1 MKHKV
6 GKDNTVARFI
16 GIDVSKQW
24 LDVAS
29 SRERETRRF
38 TNDGVGQEQLSAWL
52 LSLGPELIVMEATGG
67 FETRAATTLAASG
80 LVLAVVN
87 PRHVRDFARAFGI
100 LAKTDRIDAS
110 VLAAFAEKVHPPV
123 RPLPDEDRRELID
136 LVDRRR
142 QLVTMRAEEKTRL
155 SQATASARQDIKE
168 HIDWL
173 NERLRRLDID
183 LTAKLRSSSVWKAKE
198 EILIS
203 VPGVGRI
210 TVATLLARLPELG
223 ALNRRAIA
231 ALTGL
236 APFAR
241 DSGQYRGHRMIWGGR
256 ADVRSVLYMAAVS
269 AARINPVI
277 RSFYLRLKQAGKPSK
292 VALTACMRKLLTIL
306 NTMLRNN
313 QPWQV
318 SSTQTI

>member
-6 GKDNTVARFI
+6 GKDNTLARFI

-24 LDVAS
+24 LDVATLP
-29 SRERETRRF
+29 ERETRRF
-38 TNDGVGQEQLSAWL
+38 SNDGAGQEQLGAWL
-52 LSLGPELIVMEATGG
+52 IQLAPELIVMEATGG
-67 FETRAATTLAASG
+67 FETRVATVLAAEG
-80 LVLAVVN
+80 LALAVVN

-110 VLAAFAEKVHPPV
+110 VLATFAEKVHPPV

-155 SQATASARQDIKE
+155 SHATASARQDIKE
-168 HIDWL
+168 HIEWL
-173 NERLRRLDID
+173 DERLRRLDID
-183 LTAKLRSSSVWKAKE
+183 LTAKLRSSSLWKAKE

-203 VPGVGRI
+203 VPGVGRV
-210 TVATLLARLPELG
+210 TVLTLLARLPELG

-231 ALTGL
+231 ALTGV

-241 DSGQYRGHRMIWGGR
+241 DSGQHRGRRMIWGGR

-277 RSFYLRLKQAGKPSK
+277 KSFYLRLKQAGKPAK

-313 QPWQV
+313 QSWHAP
-318 SSTQTI
+318 TT

>member
-1 MKHKV
+1 MNHKV

-24 LDVAS
+24 LDVATLP
-29 SRERETRRF
+29 ERETRRF
-38 TNDGVGQEQLSAWL
+38 SNDGAGQEQLGAWL
-52 LSLGPELIVMEATGG
+52 IQLAPELIVMEATGG
-67 FETRAATTLAASG
+67 FETRVATALAAEG
-80 LVLAVVN
+80 LALAVVN

-168 HIDWL
+168 HIEWL
-173 NERLRRLDID
+173 DERLRRLDID
-183 LTAKLRSSSVWKAKE
+183 LTAKLRSSSLWKAKE

-203 VPGVGRI
+203 VPGVGRV
-210 TVATLLARLPELG
+210 TVLTLLARLPELG

-231 ALTGL
+231 ALTGV

-241 DSGQYRGHRMIWGGR
+241 DSGQHRGRRMIWGGR
-256 ADVRSVLYMAAVS
+256 ADVRSVLYMAAVT

-277 RSFYLRLKQAGKPSK
+277 KSFYLRLKQAGKPAK

-306 NTMLRNN
+306 NTMLRTN
-313 QPWQV
+313 QSWHAP
-318 SSTQTI
+318 TT

>member
-29 SRERETRRF
+29 LPERETRRF
-38 TNDGVGQEQLSAWL
+38 SNDGAGQEQLGAWL
-52 LSLGPELIVMEATGG
+52 IQLAPELIVMEATGG
-67 FETRAATTLAASG
+67 FETRVATALAAEG
-80 LVLAVVN
+80 LALAVVN

-168 HIDWL
+168 HIEWL
-173 NERLRRLDID
+173 DERLRRLDID
-183 LTAKLRSSSVWKAKE
+183 LTAKLRSSSLWKAKE

-203 VPGVGRI
+203 VPGVGRV
-210 TVATLLARLPELG
+210 TVFTLLARLPELG

-231 ALTGL
+231 ALTGV

-241 DSGQYRGHRMIWGGR
+241 DSGQHRGRRMIWGGR
-256 ADVRSVLYMAAVS
+256 ADVRSVLYMAAVT

-277 RSFYLRLKQAGKPSK
+277 KSFYLRLKQAGKPAK

-306 NTMLRNN
+306 NTMLRTN
-313 QPWQV
+313 QSWHAP
-318 SSTQTI
+318 TT

>member
-1 MKHKV
+1 
-6 GKDNTVARFI
+6 
-16 GIDVSKQW
+16 
-24 LDVAS
+24 
-29 SRERETRRF
+29 
-38 TNDGVGQEQLSAWL
+38 
-52 LSLGPELIVMEATGG
+52 
-67 FETRAATTLAASG
+67 LAAEG
-80 LVLAVVN
+80 LALAVVN

-100 LAKTDRIDAS
+100 LAKTDRIDAL
-110 VLAAFAEKVHPPV
+110 VLAAFAQKVHPPV
-123 RPLPDEDRRELID
+123 RPLPDEARRELID

-168 HIDWL
+168 HIEWL
-173 NERLRRLDID
+173 DERLRRLDID
-183 LTAKLRSSSVWKAKE
+183 LTAKLRSSSLWKAKE

-203 VPGVGRI
+203 VPGVGRV

-223 ALNRRAIA
+223 TLNRRAIA
-231 ALTGL
+231 ALTGV

-241 DSGQYRGHRMIWGGR
+241 DSGQHRGRRMIWGGR
-256 ADVRSVLYMAAVS
+256 ADVRSVLYMAAVT

-277 RSFYLRLKQAGKPSK
+277 RSFYLRLKQAGKPAK

-313 QPWQV
+313 QPWQAPAI
-318 SSTQTI
+318 QTI

>member
-24 LDVAS
+24 LDVATLP
-29 SRERETRRF
+29 ERETRRF
-38 TNDGVGQEQLSAWL
+38 SNDGAGQEQLGAWL
-52 LSLGPELIVMEATGG
+52 IQLAPELIVMEATGG
-67 FETRAATTLAASG
+67 FETRVATALAAEG
-80 LVLAVVN
+80 LALAVVN

-168 HIDWL
+168 HIEWL
-173 NERLRRLDID
+173 DERLRRLDID
-183 LTAKLRSSSVWKAKE
+183 LTAKLRSSSLWKAKE

-203 VPGVGRI
+203 VPGVGRV
-210 TVATLLARLPELG
+210 TVFTLLARLPELG

-231 ALTGL
+231 ALTGV

-241 DSGQYRGHRMIWGGR
+241 DSGQHRGRRMIWGGR
-256 ADVRSVLYMAAVS
+256 ADVRSVLYMAAVT
-269 AARINPVI
+269 AA
-277 RSFYLRLKQAGKPSK
+277 A
-292 VALTACMRKLLTIL
+292 
-306 NTMLRNN
+306 
-313 QPWQV
+313 
-318 SSTQTI
+318 

>member
-1 MKHKV
+1 MNHKV

-29 SRERETRRF
+29 LPERETRRF
-38 TNDGVGQEQLSAWL
+38 SNDGAGQEQLGAWL
-52 LSLGPELIVMEATGG
+52 VQLAPELIVMEATGG
-67 FETRAATTLAASG
+67 FETRVATVLAAEG
-80 LVLAVVN
+80 LALAVVN

-110 VLAAFAEKVHPPV
+110 VLATFAEKVHPPV

-168 HIDWL
+168 HIEWL
-173 NERLRRLDID
+173 DERLRRLDID
-183 LTAKLRSSSVWKAKE
+183 LTAKLRSSSLWKAKE

-203 VPGVGRI
+203 VPGVGRV
-210 TVATLLARLPELG
+210 TVLTLLARLPELG

-231 ALTGL
+231 ALTGV

-241 DSGQYRGHRMIWGGR
+241 DSGQHRGRRMIWGGR
-256 ADVRSVLYMAAVS
+256 ADVRSVLYMAAVT

-277 RSFYLRLKQAGKPSK
+277 KSFYLRLKQAGKPAK

-306 NTMLRNN
+306 NTMLRTN
-313 QPWQV
+313 QSWHAP
-318 SSTQTI
+318 TT

>member
-24 LDVAS
+24 LDVATLP
-29 SRERETRRF
+29 ERETRRF
-38 TNDGVGQEQLSAWL
+38 SNDGAGQEQLGAWL
-52 LSLGPELIVMEATGG
+52 IQLAPELIVMEATGG
-67 FETRAATTLAASG
+67 FETRVATALAAES
-80 LVLAVVN
+80 LALAVVN

-168 HIDWL
+168 HIEWL
-173 NERLRRLDID
+173 DERLRRLDID
-183 LTAKLRSSSVWKAKE
+183 LTAKLRSSSLWKAKE

-203 VPGVGRI
+203 VPGVGRV
-210 TVATLLARLPELG
+210 TVFTLLARLPELG

-231 ALTGL
+231 ALTGV

-241 DSGQYRGHRMIWGGR
+241 DSGQHRGRRMIWGGR
-256 ADVRSVLYMAAVS
+256 ADVRSVLYMAAVT

-277 RSFYLRLKQAGKPSK
+277 KSFYLRLKQAGKPAK

-306 NTMLRNN
+306 NTMLRTN
-313 QPWQV
+313 QSWHAP
-318 SSTQTI
+318 TT

>member
-24 LDVAS
+24 LDVATLP
-29 SRERETRRF
+29 ERETRRF
-38 TNDGVGQEQLSAWL
+38 SNDGAGQEQLGAWL
-52 LSLGPELIVMEATGG
+52 IQLAPELIVMEATGG
-67 FETRAATTLAASG
+67 FETRVATALAAEG
-80 LVLAVVN
+80 LALAVVN

-110 VLAAFAEKVHPPV
+110 VLATFAEKVHPPV

-168 HIDWL
+168 HIEWL
-173 NERLRRLDID
+173 DERLRRLDID
-183 LTAKLRSSSVWKAKE
+183 LTAKLRSSSLWKAKE
-198 EILIS
+198 ELLIS
-203 VPGVGRI
+203 VPGVGRV
-210 TVATLLARLPELG
+210 TVFTLLARLPELG

-231 ALTGL
+231 ALTGV

-241 DSGQYRGHRMIWGGR
+241 DSGQHRGRRMIWGGR
-256 ADVRSVLYMAAVS
+256 ADVRSVLYMAAVT

-277 RSFYLRLKQAGKPSK
+277 KSFYLRLKQAGKPAK

-306 NTMLRNN
+306 NTMLRTN
-313 QPWQV
+313 QSWHAP
-318 SSTQTI
+318 TT

>member
-24 LDVAS
+24 LDVATLP
-29 SRERETRRF
+29 ERETRRF
-38 TNDGVGQEQLSAWL
+38 SNDGAGQEQLGAWL
-52 LSLGPELIVMEATGG
+52 IQLAPELIVMEATGG
-67 FETRAATTLAASG
+67 FETRVATALAAEG
-80 LVLAVVN
+80 LALAVVN

-168 HIDWL
+168 HIEWL
-173 NERLRRLDID
+173 DERLRRLDID
-183 LTAKLRSSSVWKAKE
+183 LTAKLRSSSLWKAKE

-203 VPGVGRI
+203 VPGVGRV
-210 TVATLLARLPELG
+210 TVFTLLARLPELG

-231 ALTGL
+231 ALTGV

-241 DSGQYRGHRMIWGGR
+241 DSGQHRGRRMLWGGR
-256 ADVRSVLYMAAVS
+256 ADVRSVLYMAAVT

-277 RSFYLRLKQAGKPSK
+277 KSFYLRLKQAGKPAK

-306 NTMLRNN
+306 NTMLRTN
-313 QPWQV
+313 QSWHAP
-318 SSTQTI
+318 TT

>member
-24 LDVAS
+24 LDVATLP
-29 SRERETRRF
+29 ERETRRF
-38 TNDGVGQEQLSAWL
+38 SNEGAGQEQLGAWL
-52 LSLGPELIVMEATGG
+52 IQLAPELIVMEATGG
-67 FETRAATTLAASG
+67 FETRVATALAAEG
-80 LVLAVVN
+80 LALAVVN

-168 HIDWL
+168 HIEWL
-173 NERLRRLDID
+173 DERLRRLDID
-183 LTAKLRSSSVWKAKE
+183 LTAKLRSSSLWKAKE

-203 VPGVGRI
+203 VPGG
-210 TVATLLARLPELG
+210 
-223 ALNRRAIA
+223 
-231 ALTGL
+231 
-236 APFAR
+236 AR
-241 DSGQYRGHRMIWGGR
+241 DGVYLTRPLTRIRRTQSPGDCRAHRRG
-256 ADVRSVLYMAAVS
+256 
-269 AARINPVI
+269 PI
-277 RSFYLRLKQAGKPSK
+277 R
-292 VALTACMRKLLTIL
+292 T
-306 NTMLRNN
+306 
-313 QPWQV
+313 
-318 SSTQTI
+318 

>member
-29 SRERETRRF
+29 LPERETRRF
-38 TNDGVGQEQLSAWL
+38 SNDGAGQEQLGAWL
-52 LSLGPELIVMEATGG
+52 IQLAPELIVMEATGG
-67 FETRAATTLAASG
+67 FETRVATALAAEG
-80 LVLAVVN
+80 LALAVVN

-168 HIDWL
+168 HIEWL
-173 NERLRRLDID
+173 DERLRRLDID
-183 LTAKLRSSSVWKAKE
+183 LTAKLRSSSLWKAKE
-198 EILIS
+198 ELLIS
-203 VPGVGRI
+203 VPGVGRV
-210 TVATLLARLPELG
+210 TVFTLLARLPELG

-231 ALTGL
+231 ALTGV

-241 DSGQYRGHRMIWGGR
+241 DSGQHRGRRMIWGGR
-256 ADVRSVLYMAAVS
+256 ADVRSVLYMAAVT

-277 RSFYLRLKQAGKPSK
+277 KSFYLRLKQAGKPAK

-306 NTMLRNN
+306 NTMLRTN
-313 QPWQV
+313 QSWHAP
-318 SSTQTI
+318 TT

>member
-6 GKDNTVARFI
+6 GKDNTLARFI

-29 SRERETRRF
+29 LPERETRRF
-38 TNDGVGQEQLSAWL
+38 SNDGAGQEQLGAWL
-52 LSLGPELIVMEATGG
+52 IQLAPELIVMEATGG
-67 FETRAATTLAASG
+67 FETRVATALAAEG
-80 LVLAVVN
+80 LALAVVN

-168 HIDWL
+168 HIEWL
-173 NERLRRLDID
+173 DERLRRLDID
-183 LTAKLRSSSVWKAKE
+183 LTAKLRSSSLWKAKE

-203 VPGVGRI
+203 VPGVGRV
-210 TVATLLARLPELG
+210 TVFTLLARLPELG

-231 ALTGL
+231 ALTGV

-241 DSGQYRGHRMIWGGR
+241 DSGQHRGRRMIWGGR
-256 ADVRSVLYMAAVS
+256 ADVRSVLYMAAVT

-277 RSFYLRLKQAGKPSK
+277 KSFYLRLKQAGKPAK
-292 VALTACMRKLLTIL
+292 VALTTCMRKLLTIL
-306 NTMLRNN
+306 NTMLRTN
-313 QPWQV
+313 QSCHAP
-318 SSTQTI
+318 TT

>member
-24 LDVAS
+24 LDVATLP
-29 SRERETRRF
+29 ERETRRF
-38 TNDGVGQEQLSAWL
+38 SNDGAGQEQLGAWL
-52 LSLGPELIVMEATGG
+52 IQLAPELIVMEATGG
-67 FETRAATTLAASG
+67 FETRVATALAAEG
-80 LVLAVVN
+80 LALAVVN

-168 HIDWL
+168 HIEWL
-173 NERLRRLDID
+173 DERLRRLDID
-183 LTAKLRSSSVWKAKE
+183 LTAKLRSSSLWKAKE

-203 VPGVGRI
+203 VPGVGRV
-210 TVATLLARLPELG
+210 TVFTLLARLPELG

-231 ALTGL
+231 ALTGV

-241 DSGQYRGHRMIWGGR
+241 DSGQHRGRRMIWGGR
-256 ADVRSVLYMAAVS
+256 ADVRSVLYMAAIS

-277 RSFYLRLKQAGKPSK
+277 KSFYLRLKQAGKPAK

-306 NTMLRNN
+306 NTMLRTN
-313 QPWQV
+313 QSWHAP
-318 SSTQTI
+318 TT

>member
-24 LDVAS
+24 LDVATLP
-29 SRERETRRF
+29 ERETRRF
-38 TNDGVGQEQLSAWL
+38 SNDGAGQEQLGAWL
-52 LSLGPELIVMEATGG
+52 VQLAPELIVMEATGG
-67 FETRAATTLAASG
+67 FETRVATVLAAEG
-80 LVLAVVN
+80 LALAVVN

-110 VLAAFAEKVHPPV
+110 VLATFAEKVHPPV

-168 HIDWL
+168 HIEWL
-173 NERLRRLDID
+173 DERLRRLDID
-183 LTAKLRSSSVWKAKE
+183 LTAKLRSSSLWKAKE

-203 VPGVGRI
+203 VPGVGRV
-210 TVATLLARLPELG
+210 TVLTLLARLPELG

-231 ALTGL
+231 ALTGV

-241 DSGQYRGHRMIWGGR
+241 DSGQHRGRRMIWGGR
-256 ADVRSVLYMAAVS
+256 ADVRSVLYMAAVT

-277 RSFYLRLKQAGKPSK
+277 KSFYLRLKQAGKPAK

-306 NTMLRNN
+306 NTMLRTN
-313 QPWQV
+313 QSWHAP
-318 SSTQTI
+318 TT

>member
-24 LDVAS
+24 LDLATLP
-29 SRERETRRF
+29 ERETRRF
-38 TNDGVGQEQLSAWL
+38 SNDGAGQEQLGAWL
-52 LSLGPELIVMEATGG
+52 IQLAPELIVMEATGG
-67 FETRAATTLAASG
+67 FETRVATALAAEG
-80 LVLAVVN
+80 LALAVVN

-168 HIDWL
+168 HIEWL
-173 NERLRRLDID
+173 DERLRRLDID
-183 LTAKLRSSSVWKAKE
+183 LTAKLRSSSLWKAKE

-203 VPGVGRI
+203 VPGVGRV
-210 TVATLLARLPELG
+210 TVFTLLARLPELG

-231 ALTGL
+231 ALTGV

-241 DSGQYRGHRMIWGGR
+241 DSGQHRGRRMIWGGR

-277 RSFYLRLKQAGKPSK
+277 KSFYLRLKQAGKPAK

-306 NTMLRNN
+306 NTMLRTN
-313 QPWQV
+313 QSWHAP
-318 SSTQTI
+318 TT

>member
-24 LDVAS
+24 LDVATLP
-29 SRERETRRF
+29 ERETRRF
-38 TNDGVGQEQLSAWL
+38 SNDGAGQEQLGAWL
-52 LSLGPELIVMEATGG
+52 IQLAPELIVMEATGG
-67 FETRAATTLAASG
+67 FETRVATALAAEG
-80 LVLAVVN
+80 LALAVVN

-168 HIDWL
+168 HIEWL
-173 NERLRRLDID
+173 DERLRRLDID
-183 LTAKLRSSSVWKAKE
+183 LTAKLRSSSLWKAKE
-198 EILIS
+198 ELLIS
-203 VPGVGRI
+203 VPGVGRV
-210 TVATLLARLPELG
+210 TVFTLLARLPELG

-231 ALTGL
+231 ALTGV

-241 DSGQYRGHRMIWGGR
+241 DSGQHRGRRMIWGGR
-256 ADVRSVLYMAAVS
+256 ADVRSVLYMAAVT

-277 RSFYLRLKQAGKPSK
+277 KSFYLRLKQAGKPAK
-292 VALTACMRKLLTIL
+292 VALTTCMRKLLTIL
-306 NTMLRNN
+306 NTMLRTN
-313 QPWQV
+313 QSWHAP
-318 SSTQTI
+318 TT

>member
-6 GKDNTVARFI
+6 GKDNTLARFI
-16 GIDVSKQW
+16 GIDVSKLW
-24 LDVAS
+24 LDVATLP
-29 SRERETRRF
+29 ERETRRF
-38 TNDGVGQEQLSAWL
+38 SNDGAGQEQLGAWL
-52 LSLGPELIVMEATGG
+52 VQLAPELIVMEATGG
-67 FETRAATTLAASG
+67 FETRVATVLAAEG
-80 LVLAVVN
+80 LALAVVN

-110 VLAAFAEKVHPPV
+110 VLATFAEKVHPPV

-168 HIDWL
+168 HIEWL
-173 NERLRRLDID
+173 DERLRRLDID
-183 LTAKLRSSSVWKAKE
+183 LTAKLRSSSLWKAKE

-203 VPGVGRI
+203 VPGVGRV
-210 TVATLLARLPELG
+210 TVFTLLARLPELG

-231 ALTGL
+231 ALTGV

-241 DSGQYRGHRMIWGGR
+241 DSGQHRGRRMIWGGR
-256 ADVRSVLYMAAVS
+256 ADVRSVLYMAAVT

-277 RSFYLRLKQAGKPSK
+277 KSFYLRLKQAGKPAK

-306 NTMLRNN
+306 NTMLRTN
-313 QPWQV
+313 QSWHAP
-318 SSTQTI
+318 TT

>member
-24 LDVAS
+24 LDVATLP
-29 SRERETRRF
+29 ERETRRF
-38 TNDGVGQEQLSAWL
+38 SNDGAGQEQLGAWL
-52 LSLGPELIVMEATGG
+52 IQLAPELIVMEATGG
-67 FETRAATTLAASG
+67 FETRVATALAAEG
-80 LVLAVVN
+80 LALAVVN

-168 HIDWL
+168 HIEWL
-173 NERLRRLDID
+173 DERLRRLDID
-183 LTAKLRSSSVWKAKE
+183 LTAKLRSSSLWKAKE

-203 VPGVGRI
+203 VPGVGRV
-210 TVATLLARLPELG
+210 TVLTLLARLPELG

-231 ALTGL
+231 ALTGV

-241 DSGQYRGHRMIWGGR
+241 DSGQHRGRRMIWGGR

-277 RSFYLRLKQAGKPSK
+277 KSFYLRLKQAGKPAK

-306 NTMLRNN
+306 NTMLRTN
-313 QPWQV
+313 QSWHAP
-318 SSTQTI
+318 TT

>member
-24 LDVAS
+24 LDVATLP
-29 SRERETRRF
+29 ERETRRF
-38 TNDGVGQEQLSAWL
+38 SNDGAGQEQLGAWL
-52 LSLGPELIVMEATGG
+52 IQLAPELIVMEATGG
-67 FETRAATTLAASG
+67 FETRVATALAAEG
-80 LVLAVVN
+80 LALAVVN

-168 HIDWL
+168 HIEWL
-173 NERLRRLDID
+173 DERLRRLDID
-183 LTAKLRSSSVWKAKE
+183 LTAKLRSSSLWKAKE

-203 VPGVGRI
+203 VPGVGRV
-210 TVATLLARLPELG
+210 TVFTLLARLPELG

-231 ALTGL
+231 ALTGV

-241 DSGQYRGHRMIWGGR
+241 DSGQHRGRRMIWGGR

-277 RSFYLRLKQAGKPSK
+277 KSFYLRLKQAGKPAK

-306 NTMLRNN
+306 NTMLRTN
-313 QPWQV
+313 QSWHAP
-318 SSTQTI
+318 TT

>member
-24 LDVAS
+24 LDVATLP
-29 SRERETRRF
+29 ERETRRF
-38 TNDGVGQEQLSAWL
+38 SNDGAGQEQLGAWL
-52 LSLGPELIVMEATGG
+52 IQLAPELIVMEATGG
-67 FETRAATTLAASG
+67 FETRVATALAAEG
-80 LVLAVVN
+80 LALAVVN

-168 HIDWL
+168 HIEWL
-173 NERLRRLDID
+173 DERLRRLDID
-183 LTAKLRSSSVWKAKE
+183 LTAKLRSSSLWKAKE

-203 VPGVGRI
+203 VPGVGRV
-210 TVATLLARLPELG
+210 TVFTLLARLPELG

-231 ALTGL
+231 ALTGV

-241 DSGQYRGHRMIWGGR
+241 DSGQHRGRRMIWGGR
-256 ADVRSVLYMAAVS
+256 ADVRSVLYMAAVT

-277 RSFYLRLKQAGKPSK
+277 KSFYLRLKQAGKPAK

-306 NTMLRNN
+306 NTMLRTN
-313 QPWQV
+313 QSWHAP
-318 SSTQTI
+318 TT

>member
-24 LDVAS
+24 LDVATLP
-29 SRERETRRF
+29 ERETRRF
-38 TNDGVGQEQLSAWL
+38 SNDGAGQEQLGAWL
-52 LSLGPELIVMEATGG
+52 IQLAPELIVMEATGG
-67 FETRAATTLAASG
+67 FETRVATALAAEG
-80 LVLAVVN
+80 LALAVVN

-155 SQATASARQDIKE
+155 SHATASARQDIKE
-168 HIDWL
+168 HIEWL
-173 NERLRRLDID
+173 DERLRRLDID
-183 LTAKLRSSSVWKAKE
+183 LTAKLRSSSLWKAKE

-203 VPGVGRI
+203 VPGVGRV
-210 TVATLLARLPELG
+210 TVFTLLARLPELG

-231 ALTGL
+231 ALTGV

-241 DSGQYRGHRMIWGGR
+241 DSGQHRGRRMIWGGR
-256 ADVRSVLYMAAVS
+256 ADVRSVLYMAAVT

-277 RSFYLRLKQAGKPSK
+277 KSFYLRLKQAGKPAK

-306 NTMLRNN
+306 NTMLRTN
-313 QPWQV
+313 QSWHAP
-318 SSTQTI
+318 TT

>member
-6 GKDNTVARFI
+6 GKDNTLARFI

-24 LDVAS
+24 LDVATLP
-29 SRERETRRF
+29 ERETRRF
-38 TNDGVGQEQLSAWL
+38 SNDGAGQEQLGAWL
-52 LSLGPELIVMEATGG
+52 IQLAPELIVMEATGG
-67 FETRAATTLAASG
+67 FETRVATALAAEG
-80 LVLAVVN
+80 LALAVVN

-168 HIDWL
+168 HIEWL
-173 NERLRRLDID
+173 DERLRRLDID
-183 LTAKLRSSSVWKAKE
+183 LTAKLRSSSLWKAKE
-198 EILIS
+198 ELLIS
-203 VPGVGRI
+203 VPGVGRV
-210 TVATLLARLPELG
+210 TVFTLLARLPELG

-231 ALTGL
+231 ALTGV

-241 DSGQYRGHRMIWGGR
+241 DSGQHRGRRMIWGGR
-256 ADVRSVLYMAAVS
+256 ADVRSVLYMAAVT

-277 RSFYLRLKQAGKPSK
+277 KSFYLRLKQAGKPAK

-306 NTMLRNN
+306 NTMLRTN
-313 QPWQV
+313 QSWHAP
-318 SSTQTI
+318 TT

>member
-24 LDVAS
+24 LDLATLP
-29 SRERETRRF
+29 ERETRRF
-38 TNDGVGQEQLSAWL
+38 SNDGAGQEQLGAWL
-52 LSLGPELIVMEATGG
+52 IQLAPELIVMEATGG
-67 FETRAATTLAASG
+67 FETRVVTALAAEG
-80 LVLAVVN
+80 LALAVVN

-168 HIDWL
+168 HIEWL
-173 NERLRRLDID
+173 DERLRRLDID
-183 LTAKLRSSSVWKAKE
+183 LTAKLRSSSLWKAKE
-198 EILIS
+198 ELLIS
-203 VPGVGRI
+203 VPGVGRV
-210 TVATLLARLPELG
+210 TVFILLARLPELG

-231 ALTGL
+231 ALTGV

-241 DSGQYRGHRMIWGGR
+241 DSGQHRGRRMIWGGR
-256 ADVRSVLYMAAVS
+256 ADVRSVLYMAAVT

-277 RSFYLRLKQAGKPSK
+277 KSFYLRLKQAGKPAK

-306 NTMLRNN
+306 NTMLRTN
-313 QPWQV
+313 QSWHAP
-318 SSTQTI
+318 TT

>member
-6 GKDNTVARFI
+6 GKDNTLARFI

-24 LDVAS
+24 LDVATLP
-29 SRERETRRF
+29 ERETRRF
-38 TNDGVGQEQLSAWL
+38 SNDGAGQEQLGAWL
-52 LSLGPELIVMEATGG
+52 VQLAPELIVMEATGG
-67 FETRAATTLAASG
+67 SETRVATVLAAEG
-80 LVLAVVN
+80 LALAVVN

-168 HIDWL
+168 HIEWL
-173 NERLRRLDID
+173 DERLRRLDID
-183 LTAKLRSSSVWKAKE
+183 LTAKLRSSSLWKAKE

-203 VPGVGRI
+203 VPGVGRV
-210 TVATLLARLPELG
+210 TVFTLLARLPELG

-231 ALTGL
+231 ALTGV

-241 DSGQYRGHRMIWGGR
+241 DSGQHRGRRMIWGGR

-277 RSFYLRLKQAGKPSK
+277 KSFYLRLKQAGKPAK

-306 NTMLRNN
+306 NTMLRTN
-313 QPWQV
+313 QSWHAP
-318 SSTQTI
+318 TT

>member
-6 GKDNTVARFI
+6 GKDNTLARFI

-24 LDVAS
+24 LDVATLP
-29 SRERETRRF
+29 ERETRRF
-38 TNDGVGQEQLSAWL
+38 SNDGAGQEQLGAWL
-52 LSLGPELIVMEATGG
+52 IQLAPELIVMEATGG
-67 FETRAATTLAASG
+67 FETRVATALAAEG
-80 LVLAVVN
+80 LALAVVN

-168 HIDWL
+168 HIEWL
-173 NERLRRLDID
+173 DERLRRLDID
-183 LTAKLRSSSVWKAKE
+183 LTAKLRSSSLWKAKE

-203 VPGVGRI
+203 VPGVGRV
-210 TVATLLARLPELG
+210 TVFTLLARLPELG

-231 ALTGL
+231 ALTGV

-241 DSGQYRGHRMIWGGR
+241 DSGQHRGRRMIWGGR
-256 ADVRSVLYMAAVS
+256 ADVRSVLYMAAVT

-277 RSFYLRLKQAGKPSK
+277 KSFYLRLKQAGKPAK

-306 NTMLRNN
+306 NTMLRTN
-313 QPWQV
+313 QSWHAP
-318 SSTQTI
+318 TT

>member
-24 LDVAS
+24 LDVATLP
-29 SRERETRRF
+29 ERETRRF
-38 TNDGVGQEQLSAWL
+38 SNDGAGQEQLGAWL
-52 LSLGPELIVMEATGG
+52 IQLAPELIVMEATGG
-67 FETRAATTLAASG
+67 FETRVATALAAEG
-80 LVLAVVN
+80 LALAVVN

-110 VLAAFAEKVHPPV
+110 VLATFAEKVHPPV

-168 HIDWL
+168 HIEWL
-173 NERLRRLDID
+173 DERLRRLDID
-183 LTAKLRSSSVWKAKE
+183 LTAKLRSSSLWKAKE

-203 VPGVGRI
+203 VPGVGRV
-210 TVATLLARLPELG
+210 TVFTLLARLPELG

-231 ALTGL
+231 ALTGV

-241 DSGQYRGHRMIWGGR
+241 DSGQHRGRRMIWGGR
-256 ADVRSVLYMAAVS
+256 ADVRSVLYMAAVT

-277 RSFYLRLKQAGKPSK
+277 KSFYLRLKQAGKPAK

-306 NTMLRNN
+306 NTMLRTN
-313 QPWQV
+313 QSWHAP
-318 SSTQTI
+318 TT

>member
-24 LDVAS
+24 LDVATLP
-29 SRERETRRF
+29 ERETRRF
-38 TNDGVGQEQLSAWL
+38 TNDGAGQEQLGAWL
-52 LSLGPELIVMEATGG
+52 IQLAPELIVMEATGG
-67 FETRAATTLAASG
+67 FETRVATALAAEG
-80 LVLAVVN
+80 LALAVVN

-168 HIDWL
+168 HIEWL
-173 NERLRRLDID
+173 DERLRRLDID
-183 LTAKLRSSSVWKAKE
+183 LTAKLRSSSLWKAKE

-203 VPGVGRI
+203 VPGVGRV
-210 TVATLLARLPELG
+210 TVFTLLARLPELG

-231 ALTGL
+231 ALTGV

-241 DSGQYRGHRMIWGGR
+241 DSGQHRGRRMIWGGR
-256 ADVRSVLYMAAVS
+256 ADVRSVLYMAAVT

-277 RSFYLRLKQAGKPSK
+277 KSFYLRLKQAGKPAK

-306 NTMLRNN
+306 NTMLRTN
-313 QPWQV
+313 QSWHAP
-318 SSTQTI
+318 TT

>member
-24 LDVAS
+24 LDVATLP
-29 SRERETRRF
+29 ERETRRF
-38 TNDGVGQEQLSAWL
+38 SNDGAGQEQLGAWL
-52 LSLGPELIVMEATGG
+52 IQLAPELIVMEATGG
-67 FETRAATTLAASG
+67 FETRVATALAAEG
-80 LVLAVVN
+80 LALAVVN

-155 SQATASARQDIKE
+155 SHATASARQDIKE
-168 HIDWL
+168 HIEWL
-173 NERLRRLDID
+173 DERLRRLDID
-183 LTAKLRSSSVWKAKE
+183 LTAKLRSSSLWKAKE

-203 VPGVGRI
+203 VPGVGRV
-210 TVATLLARLPELG
+210 TVFTLLARLPELG

-231 ALTGL
+231 ALTGV

-241 DSGQYRGHRMIWGGR
+241 DSGQHRGRRMIWGGR
-256 ADVRSVLYMAAVS
+256 ADVRSVLYMAAVT

-277 RSFYLRLKQAGKPSK
+277 KSFYLRLKQAGKPAK

-313 QPWQV
+313 QSWHAP
-318 SSTQTI
+318 TT

>member
-24 LDVAS
+24 LDLATLP
-29 SRERETRRF
+29 ERETRRF
-38 TNDGVGQEQLSAWL
+38 SNDGAGQEQLGAWL
-52 LSLGPELIVMEATGG
+52 IQLAPELIVMEATGG
-67 FETRAATTLAASG
+67 FETRVATALAAEG
-80 LVLAVVN
+80 LALAVVN

-168 HIDWL
+168 HIEWL
-173 NERLRRLDID
+173 DERLRRLDID
-183 LTAKLRSSSVWKAKE
+183 LTAKLRSSSLWKAKE

-203 VPGVGRI
+203 VPGVGRV
-210 TVATLLARLPELG
+210 TVFTLLARLPELG

-231 ALTGL
+231 ALTGV

-241 DSGQYRGHRMIWGGR
+241 DSGQHRGRRMIWGGR
-256 ADVRSVLYMAAVS
+256 ADVRSVLYMAAVT

-277 RSFYLRLKQAGKPSK
+277 KSFYLRLKQAGKPAK

-306 NTMLRNN
+306 NTMLRTN
-313 QPWQV
+313 QSWHAP
-318 SSTQTI
+318 TT

>member
-24 LDVAS
+24 LDVATLP
-29 SRERETRRF
+29 ERETRRF
-38 TNDGVGQEQLSAWL
+38 SNDGAGQEQLGAWL
-52 LSLGPELIVMEATGG
+52 IQLAPELIVMEATGG
-67 FETRAATTLAASG
+67 FETRVATALAAEG
-80 LVLAVVN
+80 LALAVVN

-168 HIDWL
+168 HIEWL
-173 NERLRRLDID
+173 DERLRRLDID
-183 LTAKLRSSSVWKAKE
+183 LTAKLRSSSLWKAKE
-198 EILIS
+198 ELLIS
-203 VPGVGRI
+203 VPGVGRV
-210 TVATLLARLPELG
+210 TVFTLLARLPELG

-231 ALTGL
+231 ALTGV

-241 DSGQYRGHRMIWGGR
+241 DSGQHRGRRMIWGGR

-277 RSFYLRLKQAGKPSK
+277 KSFYLRLKQAGKPAK

-306 NTMLRNN
+306 NTMLRTN
-313 QPWQV
+313 QSWHAP
-318 SSTQTI
+318 TT

>member
-6 GKDNTVARFI
+6 GKDNTLARFI

-24 LDVAS
+24 LDVATLP
-29 SRERETRRF
+29 ERETRRF
-38 TNDGVGQEQLSAWL
+38 SNDGAGQEQLGAWL
-52 LSLGPELIVMEATGG
+52 IQLAPELIVMEATGG
-67 FETRAATTLAASG
+67 FETRVATALAAEG
-80 LVLAVVN
+80 LALAVVN

-168 HIDWL
+168 HIEWL
-173 NERLRRLDID
+173 DERLRRLDID
-183 LTAKLRSSSVWKAKE
+183 LTAKLRSSSLWKAKE

-203 VPGVGRI
+203 VPGVGRV
-210 TVATLLARLPELG
+210 TVFTLLARLPELG

-231 ALTGL
+231 ALTGV

-241 DSGQYRGHRMIWGGR
+241 DSGQHRGRRMIWGGR

-277 RSFYLRLKQAGKPSK
+277 KSFYLRLKQADKPAK

-306 NTMLRNN
+306 NTMLRTN
-313 QPWQV
+313 QSWHAP
-318 SSTQTI
+318 TT